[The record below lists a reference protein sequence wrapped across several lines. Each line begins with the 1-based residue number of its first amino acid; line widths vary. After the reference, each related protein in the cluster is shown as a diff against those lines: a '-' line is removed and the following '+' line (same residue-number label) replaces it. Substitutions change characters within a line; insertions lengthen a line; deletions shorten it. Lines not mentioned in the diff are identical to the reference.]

1 MLISPSTLGPCRWF
15 QPEKSYPNG
24 VGYGKMLW
32 ILTGWWFHP
41 LWKIWKSVRIIIPKI
56 WKNKS
61 HVPNH
66 QPVCVCIYIPFYL
79 PCAHPPNGTFADAM
93 QQRGVGK
100 PPVADCMEFFGF
112 ACQVVL
118 CWRGVHH
125 EHHERHDDTW
135 GILGSTSKRK
145 SLQCEAP
152 VR

>member
-1 MLISPSTLGPCRWF
+1 MVYL
-15 QPEKSYPNG
+15 
-24 VGYGKMLW
+24 
-32 ILTGWWFHP
+32 P
-41 LWKIWKSVRIIIPKI
+41 LWKIWVRQLGLVFPIYGKI
-56 WKNKS
+56 KFSKPPTS
-61 HVPNH
+61 I
-66 QPVCVCIYIPFYL
+66 CIYIYIHPNIPSYL

-100 PPVADCMEFFGF
+100 PAVADCMEFFGF

-125 EHHERHDDTW
+125 KHHERHDDTW

-152 VR
+152 GHDSKVGANNSNFTMVYGIYNYSIL